1 MAIPAPPAIAPAAHK
16 TPGHEGNAAP
26 NKTHDVE
33 KSSKHSDMIRAQGFS
48 MSGER
53 RLANTTPTRRTTI
66 IDKSNTS
73 RVAGS
78 RPCPSKYDPT
88 NASSIH
94 ARYAAKPM
102 NASGSFGSLE
112 ARSPPLSMCSSATV
126 QQPHHQYAPVRP
138 IEHNYIP
145 PTLATPTNVAPF
157 SETEP
162 NDQAKHQVTQVVE
175 KGGREIPPQKR
186 SWRMVF
192 RNRPR
197 HDSSYS
203 APPFPSPTS
212 AGAPSSRIA
221 KKGRFTRKV

>member
-16 TPGHEGNAAP
+16 TLGHEGNAAP
-26 NKTHDVE
+26 SKTHNVE
-33 KSSKHSDMIRAQGFS
+33 KSSKHSDMVRAQGFS
-48 MSGER
+48 ISGER

-126 QQPHHQYAPVRP
+126 KQPHHQYAPVRP

-157 SETEP
+157 FRSRTKQSSKAP
-162 NDQAKHQVTQVVE
+162 GHT
-175 KGGREIPPQKR
+175 GGRKR
-186 SWRMVF
+186 W
-192 RNRPR
+192 
-197 HDSSYS
+197 
-203 APPFPSPTS
+203 
-212 AGAPSSRIA
+212 
-221 KKGRFTRKV
+221 

>member
-1 MAIPAPPAIAPAAHK
+1 
-16 TPGHEGNAAP
+16 
-26 NKTHDVE
+26 
-33 KSSKHSDMIRAQGFS
+33 MIRAQGFS

-73 RVAGS
+73 RVTGS

-112 ARSPPLSMCSSATV
+112 ARSSPLSMRSSITV
-126 QQPHHQYAPVRP
+126 QQSHHQYAPVRL

-145 PTLATPTNVAPF
+145 PALATPTNVAPF
-157 SETEP
+157 FSEAEP

-175 KGGREIPPQKR
+175 KVVEKYHPKTQLADGFSK
-186 SWRMVF
+186 ST
-192 RNRPR
+192 
-197 HDSSYS
+197 
-203 APPFPSPTS
+203 AP
-212 AGAPSSRIA
+212 
-221 KKGRFTRKV
+221 